1 MEIKFRKKDLV
12 KTMRRIDTVY
22 AKLVE
27 QLGKEREFWVVDIS
41 NVKFNVKLKHFGGNH
56 QESFGVLGKFFICFL
71 LVELRGC
78 GGTLEH
84 LYLLGPQS
92 MG

>member
-27 QLGKEREFWVVDIS
+27 QLGKEREFWVVDIGS
-41 NVKFNVKLKHFGGNH
+41 GELNMRLKLVATTRSPLV
-56 QESFGVLGKFFICFL
+56 SF
-71 LVELRGC
+71 
-78 GGTLEH
+78 
-84 LYLLGPQS
+84 
-92 MG
+92 

>member
-27 QLGKEREFWVVDIS
+27 QLGKEREFGVVDIGGG
-41 NVKFNVKLKHFGGNH
+41 KLKHEAQAIWWQPPVSWEN
-56 QESFGVLGKFFICFL
+56 SFCLFCWW
-71 LVELRGC
+71 
-78 GGTLEH
+78 
-84 LYLLGPQS
+84 S
-92 MG
+92 